1 MDAHRDGPC
10 PSVARIFGSLR
21 ACGRGRARA
30 TPTERGRRL
39 MQLYLRL
46 LQFLRLYW
54 GRLVAA
60 AICSGLVAAFTGA
73 YAWLVRPAIDEVF
86 INRNE
91 TWLIL
96 LPVVL
101 MAVSALKGVASYGQ
115 TYLMVY
121 VGTRVVTDI
130 RQQLFGHLMRLPIS
144 FHLQNPSSRMMSRV
158 INDVNWIQNAVS
170 GVLKDL
176 FQQSLTFLVLL
187 GVVFYQ
193 NWRLTLLSIVVI
205 PLSVY
210 PMVRFGARLR
220 RLATT
225 GQERTADMST
235 ALQETLTGIRIV
247 KGFTRE
253 AAEDR
258 RFARVNEAYCRTWM
272 KSTQVSAFTSPVLE
286 TVGVLGVAGIIWY
299 GGWQVMHGTMTSG
312 TFFSFLTAV
321 FLMYNPVK
329 RLASANNSIQQALS
343 AAERVFAV
351 LDVPTEAAQDTGVR
365 NLDGVR
371 SAIELRDVSFQYE
384 GVETWA
390 LQGISLT
397 VKAGEVLALVGS
409 SGAGKTTLVN
419 LIPRFYD
426 PTKGAILIDGV
437 DLREIRLAALRRQIG
452 IVSQET
458 LLFDDTVRNN
468 IAYGRD
474 DVTDDAIVEAARAAF
489 AHDFIVRM
497 PNGYDTLIGENGVK
511 LSGGERQ
518 RLAIARALLRN
529 PPILILDEAT
539 SSLDT
544 ESERMVQ
551 MALANLMKD
560 RTTFVIAHRLSTVQ
574 RASRIVVLADGRI
587 VEIGRHEDLLA
598 GGGTYQRLYQ
608 MQFQNGGEDMPT

>member
-1 MDAHRDGPC
+1 M
-10 PSVARIFGSLR
+10 
-21 ACGRGRARA
+21 
-30 TPTERGRRL
+30 T
-39 MQLYLRL
+39 LYLRL
-46 LQFLRLYW
+46 LQYLRPYW
-54 GRLVAA
+54 MRLIVAA
-60 AICSGLVAAFTGA
+60 VCSGLVAALTGA
-73 YAWLVRPAIDEVF
+73 YAWLVQPVLDEIF
-86 INRNE
+86 ISRNA
-91 TWLIL
+91 TWLII
-96 LPVVL
+96 LPVALIV
-101 MAVSALKGVASYGQ
+101 VSALKGIASYGQ

-121 VGTRVVTDI
+121 VGSRIVTDI
-130 RQQLFGHLMRLPIS
+130 RQQLFSHLMRLPVG
-144 FHLQNPSSRMMSRV
+144 FHLKNPSSRMMSRV
-158 INDVNWIQNAVS
+158 INDVNLIQNAVS

-176 FQQSLTFLVLL
+176 FQQSLTFLMLL

-193 NWRLTLLSIVVI
+193 NWQLTLLSIVVV

-210 PMVRFGARLR
+210 PIIRFGNRLR
-220 RLATT
+220 RIATI

-253 AAEDR
+253 VTEDQ
-258 RFARVNEAYCRTWM
+258 RFARINQAYFRTWM
-272 KSTQVSAFTSPVLE
+272 KSTQVSAITSPVLE
-286 TVGVLGVAGIIWY
+286 AIGVIGVAGIIWY
-299 GGWQVMHGTMTSG
+299 GGLQVIRGTMTPG

-321 FLMYNPVK
+321 FLMYNPIK
-329 RLASANNSIQQALS
+329 RLASSNNIIQQALS
-343 AAERVFAV
+343 SAERVFAV
-351 LDVPTEAAQDTGVR
+351 LDVETEAATDTGVR
-365 NLDGVR
+365 GLDGVR
-371 SAIELRDVSFQYE
+371 TSIELRGVSFRYE

-390 LQGISLT
+390 LRDISLT
-397 VKAGEVLALVGS
+397 VRAGEVLALVGS

-426 PTKGAILIDGV
+426 PTEGAILIDGV
-437 DLREIRLAALRRQIG
+437 DLREIRLDALRRQIG

-468 IAYGRD
+468 IAYGKD
-474 DVTDDAIVEAARAAF
+474 GTTDEAIIEAAGAAY
-489 AHDFIVRM
+489 AHEFIM
-497 PNGYDTLIGENGVK
+497 KLPNGYDTLIGENGVK

-574 RASRIVVLADGRI
+574 RADRIVVLAGGRV
-587 VEIGRHEDLLA
+587 VEIGRHDDLLA
-598 GGGTYQRLYQ
+598 RGGTYQRLYQ
-608 MQFQNGGEDMPT
+608 MQFMDDVENDERGTMNDESRS

>member
-1 MDAHRDGPC
+1 M
-10 PSVARIFGSLR
+10 
-21 ACGRGRARA
+21 
-30 TPTERGRRL
+30 
-39 MQLYLRL
+39 MLYLRL
-46 LQFLRLYW
+46 LQFLRPYW
-54 GRLVAA
+54 ARLVIAA
-60 AICSGLVAAFTGA
+60 LCSGLVAAFTGA
-73 YAWLVRPAIDEVF
+73 YAWLVRPALDEIF
-86 INRNE
+86 INRNA

-96 LPVVL
+96 LPVAL
-101 MAVSALKGVASYGQ
+101 MAVSVLKGIANYGQ

-130 RQQLFGHLMRLPIS
+130 RQRLFSHLMRLPVG
-144 FHLQNPSSRMMSRV
+144 FHLKNPSSRMMSRV

-170 GVLKDL
+170 GVVKDF

-193 NWRLTLLSIVVI
+193 NWQLTLLSSVVI
-205 PLSVY
+205 PLSIY
-210 PMVRFGARLR
+210 PIVRFGNRLR
-220 RLATT
+220 RIATI

-247 KGFTRE
+247 KGFTQE
-253 AAEDR
+253 SAEDR
-258 RFARVNEAYCRTWM
+258 RFARYNEAYFRSWM
-272 KSTQVSAFTSPVLE
+272 KSTQVSAITSPVLE
-286 TVGVLGVAGIIWY
+286 AIGVIGVAGIIWY
-299 GGWQVMHGTMTSG
+299 GGSQVIRGTMTPG

-321 FLMYNPVK
+321 FLMYNPIK
-329 RLASANNSIQQALS
+329 RLASANMTIQQALS

-351 LDVPTEAAQDTGVR
+351 LDVETEAATDTGVQG
-365 NLDGVR
+365 LDGVQT
-371 SAIELRDVSFQYE
+371 SIELRGVSFRYD

-390 LQGISLT
+390 LRDLSLT
-397 VKAGEVLALVGS
+397 VRAGEVLALVGS

-426 PTKGAILIDGV
+426 PTQGAILIDGV

-458 LLFDDTVRNN
+458 LLFDDTVHNN
-468 IAYGRD
+468 IAYGKD
-474 DVTDDAIVEAARAAF
+474 EIADEAVMEAARAAY
-489 AHDFIVRM
+489 AHEFIM
-497 PNGYDTLIGENGVK
+497 KLPNGYDTLIGENGVK

-551 MALANLMKD
+551 MALANLMKG

-574 RASRIVVLADGRI
+574 RADRIVVLAGGRL
-587 VEIGRHEDLLA
+587 VEIGRHDDLLA
-598 GGGTYQRLYQ
+598 RGGIYQRLYQ
-608 MQFQNGGEDMPT
+608 MQFQDHGDNDVNR

>member
-1 MDAHRDGPC
+1 
-10 PSVARIFGSLR
+10 
-21 ACGRGRARA
+21 
-30 TPTERGRRL
+30 

-144 FHLQNPSSRMMSRV
+144 FHLKNPSSRMMSRV

-258 RFARVNEAYCRTWM
+258 RFARVNEAYFRTWM

-437 DLREIRLAALRRQIG
+437 DLREIRLAALRRRIG

-474 DVTDDAIVEAARAAF
+474 DVTDDAIIEAARAAF

-551 MALANLMKD
+551 MALANLMKG

>member
-1 MDAHRDGPC
+1 
-10 PSVARIFGSLR
+10 
-21 ACGRGRARA
+21 
-30 TPTERGRRL
+30 

-46 LQFLRLYW
+46 LQCLRPYW

-73 YAWLVRPAIDEVF
+73 YAWLVRPALDEVF
-86 INRNE
+86 IKRNE

-96 LPVVL
+96 LPVAL
-101 MAVSALKGVASYGQ
+101 IAVSALKGVASYGQ

-130 RQQLFGHLMRLPIS
+130 RQRLFSHLMRLPIG
-144 FHLQNPSSRMMSRV
+144 FHLKNPSSRMMSRV
-158 INDVNWIQNAVS
+158 INDVNWIQNAVA

-187 GVVFYQ
+187 GVVLYQ
-193 NWRLTLLSIVVI
+193 NWWLTLLSIVVI

-235 ALQETLTGIRIV
+235 ALQETLTSIRIV

-253 AAEDR
+253 ATEDR
-258 RFARVNEAYCRTWM
+258 RFARVNEAYFHTWM
-272 KSTQVSAFTSPVLE
+272 KSTQVSAITSPVLE
-286 TVGVLGVAGIIWY
+286 TVGILGVAGIIWY
-299 GGWQVMHGTMTSG
+299 GGWQVMHGTMTPG

-365 NLDGVR
+365 NLDVVR
-371 SAIELRDVSFQYE
+371 SAIELRDVSFRYE
-384 GVETWA
+384 GVEAWA
-390 LQGISLT
+390 LRSISLT
-397 VKAGEVLALVGS
+397 VIAGEVLALVGS

-426 PTKGAILIDGV
+426 PTQGAILIDGV

-458 LLFDDTVRNN
+458 LLFDDTVRHNV
-468 IAYGRD
+468 AYGKD
-474 DVTDDAIVEAARAAF
+474 DVTDDAIIEAARAAF
-489 AHDFIVRM
+489 AHDFIMRM

-551 MALANLMKD
+551 MALANLMKG

-574 RASRIVVLADGRI
+574 RASRIVVLAGGRI

-598 GGGTYQRLYQ
+598 GAGTYQRLYQ

>member
-1 MDAHRDGPC
+1 
-10 PSVARIFGSLR
+10 
-21 ACGRGRARA
+21 
-30 TPTERGRRL
+30 

-46 LQFLRLYW
+46 LKYLRPYW
-54 GRLVAA
+54 VRLAA
-60 AICSGLVAAFTGA
+60 AVVCSGLVAAFTSA
-73 YAWLVRPAIDEVF
+73 YAWLVRPVLDEVF
-86 INRNE
+86 INRNV
-91 TWLIL
+91 TWLAL
-96 LPVVL
+96 LPVALIV
-101 MAVSALKGVASYGQ
+101 VSSLKGVASYGQ

-121 VGTRVVTDI
+121 VGSRVVTDI
-130 RQQLFGHLMRLPIS
+130 RQQLFSHLMRLPVG
-144 FHLQNPSSRMMSRV
+144 FHLRNSSSRMLSRV

-170 GVLKDL
+170 GILKDL
-176 FQQSLTFLVLL
+176 FQQSLTFLMLL

-210 PMVRFGARLR
+210 PMIRFGNRLR
-220 RLATT
+220 RIATT

-247 KGFTRE
+247 KGFTQE
-253 AAEDR
+253 ATEDQ
-258 RFARVNEAYCRTWM
+258 RFARINQAYFRTWM
-272 KSTQVSAFTSPVLE
+272 KSTQVSAITSPVLE
-286 TVGVLGVAGIIWY
+286 TVGILGVAGIIWY
-299 GGWQVMHGTMTSG
+299 GGSQVIHGAMTPG

-321 FLMYNPVK
+321 FLMYNPIK
-329 RLASANNSIQQALS
+329 RLASANNNIQQALA

-351 LDVPTEAAQDTGVR
+351 LDVETEAATDTGVR
-365 NLDGVR
+365 GLDGVQ
-371 SAIELRDVSFQYE
+371 SSMELRGVSFRYD

-390 LQGISLT
+390 LRDISLT
-397 VKAGEVLALVGS
+397 VRAGEVLALVGS

-426 PTKGAILIDGV
+426 PTEGALLIDGV

-468 IAYGRD
+468 IGYGKD
-474 DVTDDAIVEAARAAF
+474 EISDEAIIEAAHAAY
-489 AHDFIVRM
+489 AHEFVVKL

-551 MALANLMKD
+551 MALANLMQG

-574 RASRIVVLADGRI
+574 RADRIAVLAGGHL
-587 VEIGRHEDLLA
+587 VEIGRHDDLLA
-598 GGGTYQRLYQ
+598 RGGTYQRLYQ
-608 MQFQNGGEDMPT
+608 MQFQDDGEKND